1 MPTANTSAAASIRR
15 KRCAI
20 RSAQG
25 THSARDA
32 SSSWTVAARCKP
44 HSSSDQN
51 WPAPRS
57 VTLGLTIW
65 AGKYPPFWRVVRS
78 ELRKIKSEVIQW
90 NDFLFVFTFLKQM
103 NRNNLPWYEL
113 PHLFLPESVKRKPT
127 KKKSWA
133 WEQKHVLLLLLLSR
147 TTIAIITS
155 IGRGICVAFLLVTL
169 LCYIY
174 SSNVRKKIGQ
184 HFFFVFYA

>member
-1 MPTANTSAAASIRR
+1 
-15 KRCAI
+15 
-20 RSAQG
+20 
-25 THSARDA
+25 
-32 SSSWTVAARCKP
+32 
-44 HSSSDQN
+44 
-51 WPAPRS
+51 
-57 VTLGLTIW
+57 
-65 AGKYPPFWRVVRS
+65 
-78 ELRKIKSEVIQW
+78 
-90 NDFLFVFTFLKQM
+90 M

-184 HFFFVFYA
+184 HFFFCCILCLNTRHSQKHAHKHSFKQVMQEISPFIIFTHIFVLTLTALSLPVLNRSD